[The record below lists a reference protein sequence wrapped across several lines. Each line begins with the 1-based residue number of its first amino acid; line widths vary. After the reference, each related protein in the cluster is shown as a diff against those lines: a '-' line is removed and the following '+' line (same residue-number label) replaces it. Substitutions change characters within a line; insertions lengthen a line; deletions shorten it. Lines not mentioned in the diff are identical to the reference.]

1 MLALRLCA
9 ATVACCLALML
20 RAPAKADATRNS
32 GQLHAELSRIAAA
45 SAGTLGVRVLRVES
59 GDGAGVNA
67 DDWFPMMSVYKLP
80 IAIHAMRLAEQG
92 RLDLNAT
99 VTLTGADRRPGLSP
113 LATVIEKEG
122 PQQRTLRQ
130 LVSAI
135 LRVSDNTAS
144 DALLRAAGGP
154 TAVQR
159 TLRSVGLSGIDVSRY
174 ELEFAAD
181 YYGVCCDHKASPFS
195 LDRFAAAVEA
205 VAPDKRRRAAAAFV
219 LDHRDSAQPSAMATL
234 LSRLVQGT
242 LLDHGD
248 TAWVLD
254 EMAEMHNQDGR
265 LRAGLPPGIHV
276 SLRPGT
282 SGETD
287 GVRAA
292 TNDNAI
298 VTMPGGD
305 HLVIAAFLKNARGMD
320 EERNRTLAEIARV
333 AYGWAAHP

>member
-205 VAPDKRRRAAAAFV
+205 VSQDQRQREAA
-219 LDHRDSAQPSAMATL
+219 
-234 LSRLVQGT
+234 
-242 LLDHGD
+242 
-248 TAWVLD
+248 
-254 EMAEMHNQDGR
+254 
-265 LRAGLPPGIHV
+265 
-276 SLRPGT
+276 
-282 SGETD
+282 
-287 GVRAA
+287 
-292 TNDNAI
+292 
-298 VTMPGGD
+298 
-305 HLVIAAFLKNARGMD
+305 
-320 EERNRTLAEIARV
+320 
-333 AYGWAAHP
+333 